1 MRYGAVLPGGT
12 ATEQLEQAVLAER
25 AGWDGVFVWE
35 AAYGVDAWSLLAAVA
50 ARTERVRLGTMLTP
64 LPWRRPWK
72 VASQVATL
80 DQISGG
86 RAILAVGVGAVDTE
100 LPDTAEV
107 TDLKGRAERLDE
119 GIDLIR
125 VLWDGGTSYQGQHY
139 RYQTGRMDLTAAA
152 RPVQERI
159 PVWVVGVWPR
169 PKSLRRALRCDGII
183 PQYEATAPGAGDG
196 AADGPGD
203 GPGQGPEDARALRAW
218 LSEHGAA
225 PGFDM
230 VAEGETPAS
239 DPAAAAAIVRPWAD
253 AGCTWWLETRWGM
266 PHNSAERMAQIRDRL
281 AAGPP
286 GRPGGEP
293 A

>member
-1 MRYGAVLPGGT
+1 MTGERAMRYGAVLPGGT
-12 ATEQLEQAVLAER
+12 ATEQLEQAVLAEQ

-35 AAYGVDAWSLLAAVA
+35 AAYGVDAWSLLAAIAV
-50 ARTERVRLGTMLTP
+50 RTGRIRLGTMLTP

-80 DQISGG
+80 DQLSGG

-100 LPDTAEV
+100 LPDADEV
-107 TDLKGRAERLDE
+107 TDLRGRAERLDE

-125 VLWDGGTSYQGQHY
+125 VLWQGGTSYQGRHY
-139 RYQTGRMDLTAAA
+139 RYQTGRTDLTSAG

-183 PQYEATAPGAGDG
+183 PQYQAGEGRDE
-196 AADGPGD
+196 GPG
-203 GPGQGPEDARALRAW
+203 DARALRAW
-218 LSEHGAA
+218 LTEHGAA

-230 VAEGETPAS
+230 VAEGETPAG
-239 DPAAAAAIVRPWAD
+239 DPAAAAAIVAPWAD
-253 AGCTWWLETRWGM
+253 AGCTWWLETRWEM
-266 PHNSAERMAQIRDRL
+266 PHDSAERMGEIRARL

-286 GRPGGEP
+286 R
-293 A
+293 